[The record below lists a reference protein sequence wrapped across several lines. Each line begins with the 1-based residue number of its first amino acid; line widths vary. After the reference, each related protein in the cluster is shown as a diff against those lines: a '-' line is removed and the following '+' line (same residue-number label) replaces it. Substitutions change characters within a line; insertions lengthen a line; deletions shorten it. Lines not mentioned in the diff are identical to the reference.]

1 MSKNNNSPSPLS
13 TKGGDNGSAAGA
25 ASVSVAGPALGRP
38 GGGADP
44 RVIPIAVAVG
54 EAPPPESPTGAMIRT
69 LGLVSAVCGLIIVG
83 AYQGTYDAVAANKRI
98 ATERAVFKV
107 LPKARSIEEFAAQAG
122 GGISKVGAGDTAI
135 PPGAVKFFAAYDESG
150 KLAGIAAEGVGKGYA
165 DNVRIMFGYQPDCQC
180 VVGIGVVSMRET
192 PGIGDKIITDREF
205 LANFTALDVKLKAD
219 LSALA
224 NEVKAVKH
232 GAKANAWQIDA
243 IAGATITSR
252 AVGKAINDSA
262 QALLPRLVPN
272 LDKLGSKS

>member
-1 MSKNNNSPSPLS
+1 MSAEHLPI
-13 TKGGDNGSAAGA
+13 DQA
-25 ASVSVAGPALGRP
+25 PAT
-38 GGGADP
+38 
-44 RVIPIAVAVG
+44 
-54 EAPPPESPTGAMIRT
+54 PTGAMIRT
-69 LGLVSAVCGLIIVG
+69 LGLVSAICGLIIVG

-107 LPKARSIEEFAAQAG
+107 LPKAKAIAEFVALPG
-122 GGISKVGAGDTAI
+122 GELSRVGAGDTAI
-135 PPGAVKFFAAYDESG
+135 PPGGVKFFAAYDEAG

-232 GAKANAWQIDA
+232 GSKSNAWQIDA
-243 IAGATITSR
+243 ISGATITSR

-262 QALLPRLVPN
+262 QALLPRLVPK
-272 LDKLGSKS
+272 LDTLAKKS